1 MSLLY
6 IKWITS
12 KDLLY
17 TTGNATQYSVMACTG
32 KESKKVVKFYFM
44 IYHFVLLI
52 YV

>member
-17 TTGNATQYSVMACTG
+17 TTGNATQYSVMACIG
-32 KESKKVVKFYFM
+32 KESKKVKFYFM